1 MIYVVSKERFLF
13 HPEDIK
19 FIDIKESLKIL
30 EPLEIVGLDTE
41 TTGLDP
47 YTKELKLVQL
57 GCKEFQ
63 VVIDTTTID
72 ILEYKEYLESDRL
85 FLLWNAKFDLKWFYK
100 YGIIIK
106 NVYDGF
112 LAEKLLYLG
121 YPRGMHSLSLKSA
134 GETYLGVELDKTVRG
149 KIIYSKLDEEI
160 IRYGANDVTY
170 LEELREKQ
178 LEALKEKDLLVA
190 LDIENRFVRVLAYI
204 EWCGIKLSIDKW
216 KEKMANDLA
225 REEAAKLKLDE
236 WLIENEPNS
245 EYVYIDRQGDLFTG
259 FDLSPKVSL
268 NWNSAKQVSPIFK
281 KYGVEIAIEDKDKG
295 GVKDSIDAKVLKP
308 QADKCSLIPLYLE
321 YKEASKVTSTYGQNF
336 LDQIN
341 PVSGRIHTSY
351 QQMGADTTRIT
362 SGGKDKDGKTE
373 YVNLLN
379 IPADAETR
387 ACFVA
392 EDGNKWISIDY
403 SGQETYL
410 MASIANDK
418 AIIDELTNGS
428 GDIHSLTAYISYPE
442 KIPRDTPIKD
452 IKKLFHEERQDAK
465 GIEFAI
471 NYGGTAETIS
481 RNKGIPI
488 EKAQII
494 YNNYMSGFSG
504 LKKYQDFRRKDWF
517 TKGYILLNPLTRH
530 KAFIYDYDKL
540 VEEKRKMSS
549 ADWNW
554 DYYRQMK
561 KEYPECD
568 TVQMVKHFFKRKA
581 DSERQSINYPIQAT
595 GSMCLRVALINF
607 FHFICDNNLFNIVKI
622 NVTPYDEINCEA
634 PEEIAEQ
641 VANEV
646 YECML
651 KSGRIFCTKCLLDAD
666 ISRDK
671 DGSLPNYWI
680 H

>member
-13 HPEDIK
+13 HPDDIG
-19 FIDIKESLKIL
+19 FINVEESLKIL
-30 EPLEIVGLDTE
+30 EPLKIVGLDTE

-85 FLLWNAKFDLKWFYK
+85 FLLWNAKFDLKWFFK
-100 YGIIIK
+100 YGIVIN

-134 GETYLGVELDKTVRG
+134 GEHYLGVELDKTVRG
-149 KIIYSKLDEEI
+149 KIIYAKLDEEI

-178 LEALKEKDLLVA
+178 LEELKKKDLLVA
-190 LDIENRFVRVLAYI
+190 LDVENRFVRVLAYI
-204 EWCGIKLSIDKW
+204 EWCGVKLSIEKW
-216 KEKMANDLA
+216 KDKMVLDKA
-225 REEAAKLKLDE
+225 REDLIKEKLDE
-236 WLIENEPNS
+236 WLIKNEPTS
-245 EYVYIDRQGDLFTG
+245 KYIFVDFQGDLFDG
-259 FDLSPKVSL
+259 FDLTPQVSI
-268 NWNSAKQVSPIFK
+268 NWNSAKQVGPIFK
-281 KYGVEIAIEDKDKG
+281 KYGVEIAVEDKEKG

-321 YKEASKVTSTYGQNF
+321 YKEATKVTSTYGQNF

-362 SGGKDKDGKTE
+362 SGGKDKDGSE

-392 EDGNKWISIDY
+392 ENGNKWISIDY

-410 MASIANDK
+410 MASIADDK
-418 AIIDELTNGS
+418 AIIEELTNGS

-442 KIPRDTPIKD
+442 IPRDTPIKE
-452 IKKLFHEERQDAK
+452 IKKKFHNLRQEAK

-471 NYGGTAETIS
+471 NYGGNADTIC

-488 EKAQII
+488 QEAQKI
-494 YNNYMSGFSG
+494 YDNYMKGFSG

-517 TKGYILLNPLTRH
+517 AKGYILLNPLTRH

-540 VEEKRKMSS
+540 LEEKRRMSS
-549 ADWNW
+549 PDWDW

-561 KEYPECD
+561 KDYPESD

-581 DSERQSINYPIQAT
+581 DSERQSINYP
-595 GSMCLRVALINF
+595 M
-607 FHFICDNNLFNIVKI
+607 K
-622 NVTPYDEINCEA
+622 
-634 PEEIAEQ
+634 
-641 VANEV
+641 
-646 YECML
+646 
-651 KSGRIFCTKCLLDAD
+651 
-666 ISRDK
+666 
-671 DGSLPNYWI
+671 
-680 H
+680 

>member
-1 MIYVVSKERFLF
+1 MIYLVSAEKFLF
-13 HPEDIK
+13 EVDDIK
-19 FIDIKESLKIL
+19 LVTVEESLNIL
-30 EPLEIVGLDTE
+30 DPLEVVGLDTE

-57 GCKEFQ
+57 GCKDFQ

-72 ILEYKEYLESDRL
+72 IRRYKDYLESDRL

-100 YGIIIK
+100 YGIVIK
-106 NVYDGF
+106 KVYDGF

-121 YPRGMHSLSLKSA
+121 YPSGIHSLSLKSA
-134 GETYLGVELDKTVRG
+134 GENYLGIELDKSVRG
-149 KIIYSKLDEEI
+149 RIIYSKLDESI
-160 IRYGANDVTY
+160 IRYGAEDVAH
-170 LEELREKQ
+170 LSDIRDKQ
-178 LEALKEKDLLVA
+178 LEKLKEKDLLVA
-190 LDIENRFVRVLAYI
+190 LDIENRFVLVLTYI
-204 EWCGIKLSIDKW
+204 EWCGVKLSVDKW
-216 KEKMANDLA
+216 KEKMAKDEA
-225 REEAAKLKLDE
+225 REKEIKKSLDN

-245 EYVYIDRQGDLFTG
+245 PYVFVDTQGDLFTG
-259 FDLSPKVSL
+259 FDLTPKVSI
-268 NWNSAKQVSPIFK
+268 NWNSAKQVGPIFK
-281 KYGVEIAIEDKDKG
+281 KYGVEIAVEDKDKG
-295 GVKDSIDAKVLKP
+295 GMKDSIDAKVLKP
-308 QADKCSLIPLYLE
+308 QADKCSLIPIYLE
-321 YKEASKVTSTYGQNF
+321 YKETTKLTSTYGQNF

-341 PVSGRIHTSY
+341 PVSKRIHTSY

-362 SGGKDKDGKTE
+362 SGGKDKDSKTE

-410 MASIANDK
+410 MASIADDK

-442 KIPRDTPIKD
+442 IPRDTSIKD
-452 IKKLFHEERQDAK
+452 IKKKFHNLRQEAK

-471 NYGGTAETIS
+471 NYGGNADTIC

-488 EKAQII
+488 AEAQKI
-494 YNNYMSGFSG
+494 YDNYMRGFSG

-517 TKGYILLNPLTRH
+517 NKGYILLNTLTKH

-540 VEEKRKMSS
+540 VEEKARMSS
-549 ADWNW
+549 PEWSW
-554 DYYRQMK
+554 DYYRKMK
-561 KEYPECD
+561 AEYPESEV
-568 TVQMVKHFFKRKA
+568 VQLVKHFFKRKA

-595 GSMCLRVALINF
+595 GSMCLRVALINLF
-607 FHFICDNNLFNIVKI
+607 KYICEHNLFNIVKI

-641 VANEV
+641 IASEV
-646 YECML
+646 YNCMV
-651 KSGRIFCTKCLLDAD
+651 KSGSIFCTRCKLDAD
-666 ISRDK
+666 ISRLP
-671 DGSLPNYWI
+671 DGTLPTFWI